1 LITIL
6 IFVIKHFL
14 FNITILE
21 VQSTF
26 LFSTLFATI
35 VVKPFTLG
43 ILISILIMF
52 ALLILVAVVSAA
64 ETAFFSLSPTELEE
78 LKSSEDKTDVKIKA
92 LIESPKRL
100 LATVLISINFI
111 NIAIVIL
118 STFVMDGLFDFSQN
132 QTLGFIIQVVCVT
145 FLILLLGEVIP
156 KIYATQNPL
165 STSRK
170 LFYFLQF
177 LQRLFYPISSFLI
190 GTTSLLD
197 KVIKPQV
204 HNISVDDLSQALDL
218 TSDEDITE
226 EDHKILKGIVKF
238 GNTDVKQIMKP
249 RLDVVAFEYTT
260 PFRKLLDD
268 ITNSGFSR
276 VPIFNQKLD
285 QISGVIYTKDLLK
298 HIDKE
303 DDFNWQGIIRPPF
316 FVPENKKID
325 DLLREFQFKKIHL
338 AVVVDEYGGTS
349 GIVTLEDIIEEI
361 VGEINDEFD
370 DDDIVYSKLDDFNY
384 VFEGKVSLNDIYRIL
399 EISGE
404 DFEQQ
409 KGEADTL
416 AGFLIEIEGR
426 IPKKGDKINFKN
438 LHFTIEAADTRK
450 IKRVKITIDPENDES

>member
-1 LITIL
+1 M
-6 IFVIKHFL
+6 
-14 FNITILE
+14 E
-21 VQSTF
+21 VQSPIL
-26 LFSTLFATI
+26 LFTLFVSI
-35 VVKPFTLG
+35 VTKPFSLG
-43 ILISILIMF
+43 ILFSILTMF
-52 ALLILVAVVSAA
+52 ALLILVAIVSAA

-78 LKSSEDKTDVKIKA
+78 LKSSEDKTDVKIKT

-132 QTLGFIIQVVCVT
+132 QTLGFTIQVVYVT

-170 LFYFLQF
+170 LFYFLHF

-197 KVIKPQV
+197 KLIKPQV

-249 RLDVVAFEYTT
+249 RLDVIAFEYNT
-260 PFRKLLDD
+260 PYRKLLDD

-276 VPIFNQKLD
+276 VPIFSQKLD

-298 HIDKE
+298 HIDK
-303 DDFNWQGIIRPPF
+303 DDNFNWQGIIRPPF

-370 DDDIVYSKLDDFNY
+370 DDDIVYSKLDDSNY
-384 VFEGKVSLNDIYRIL
+384 VFEGKVSLNDIYRII
-399 EISGE
+399 EINGE

-426 IPKKGDKINFKN
+426 IPKKNDTIKFKN
-438 LHFTIEAADTRK
+438 LLFTIEAADARK
-450 IKRVKITIDPENDES
+450 VKRVKITIESEGNDEQD

>member
-1 LITIL
+1 
-6 IFVIKHFL
+6 
-14 FNITILE
+14 
-21 VQSTF
+21 
-26 LFSTLFATI
+26 
-35 VVKPFTLG
+35 
-43 ILISILIMF
+43 MF